1 MEPVM
6 PNGIRP
12 AVVQTPYRDLTEV
25 EVEAFTRD
33 GVICLRGLY
42 SEEQV
47 DVLAKELDS
56 IRERGVLGTGIKVD
70 GSYYEWMQ
78 NDVIRD
84 FVLFGQTAKP
94 VAQALKTQ
102 RLNFFYDQ
110 IFIKQKLGGKG
121 TPWHHD
127 HTFWPL
133 AGEQIASVWTAMEP
147 VTADGSALEFVAG
160 SHLWGKMFEAV
171 GVGGQV
177 PSKDDVEPMPD
188 IDANR
193 DQYQILSWELG
204 PGDALLFNAMILHG
218 SRPNSAAQNRRAIT
232 TRWTGDDVRYKP
244 IEGVVRE
251 LWNHDLKKGDALSG
265 SLYPQVLPGLL
276 DTEVAERL
284 RGAIAPDPKRFEA
297 FVASLESRIAA
308 AAREERP
315 SGAVQ

>member
-6 PNGIRP
+6 PSDTWP
-12 AVVQTPYRDLTEV
+12 AVGESQYRDLTDAEV
-25 EVEAFTRD
+25 EDFARD

-42 SEEQV
+42 SAEWV
-47 DVLAKELDS
+47 GVLAKELDS

-84 FVLFGQTAKP
+84 FVLFGPTAKP

-133 AGEQIASVWTAMEP
+133 AGKQIASVWTAMEA

-160 SHLWGKMFEAV
+160 SHVWGKMFEAV

-177 PSKDDVEPMPD
+177 PSKDDVEPLPD

-193 DQYQILSWELG
+193 DQYQILSWELE

-218 SRPNSAAQNRRAIT
+218 SRPNSAPQNRRAIT

-251 LWNHDLKKGDALSG
+251 LWNHDLKEGDALSG

-284 RGAIAPDPKRFEA
+284 RGPIAPAPERLKA
-297 FVASLESRIAA
+297 FVTSLESRIAA
-308 AAREERP
+308 ATSDRNP
-315 SGAVQ
+315 

>member
-6 PNGIRP
+6 PNDTRP
-12 AVVQTPYRDLTEV
+12 AVGQAPYRDLTEV

-56 IRERGVLGTGIKVD
+56 IRDRGVLGTGIKVD

-133 AGEQIASVWTAMEP
+133 AGKQIASVWTAMEP

-177 PSKDDVEPMPD
+177 PSKDDVEPLPD

-193 DQYQILSWELG
+193 DQYNILSWELE

-251 LWNHDLKKGDALSG
+251 LWNHDLKEGDTLAG
-265 SLYPQVLPGLL
+265 SLYPQILPGLL
-276 DTEVAERL
+276 STEVAERL
-284 RGAIAPDPKRFEA
+284 RGPIAPDPERFKA
-297 FVASLESRIAA
+297 FVTSLEGRIAA
-308 AAREERP
+308 AAP
-315 SGAVQ
+315 

>member
-1 MEPVM
+1 M
-6 PNGIRP
+6 PNGFRP
-12 AVVQTPYRDLTEV
+12 VVAPSPYRDLTEE
-25 EVEAFTRD
+25 EVGDFARD

-42 SEEQV
+42 SPEWV
-47 DVLAKELDS
+47 DLLATELNS

-84 FVLFGQTAKP
+84 FVLFGPTAKP
-94 VAQALKTQ
+94 VAQALETQ

-110 IFIKQKLGGKG
+110 IFIKEKLGGKG

-133 AGEQIASVWTAMEP
+133 GGKQIASVWTAMEP
-147 VTADGSALEFVAG
+147 VTASGSALEFVAG

-171 GVGGQV
+171 GVGGRV
-177 PSKDDVEPMPD
+177 PSKDDVEPLPD

-193 DQYQILSWELG
+193 DQYRILSWELE

-218 SRPNSAAQNRRAIT
+218 SRPNSAPQNRRAIT

-251 LWNHDLKKGDALSG
+251 LWNHDLKEGDSLSG
-265 SLYPQVLPGLL
+265 SLYPQILPGLL
-276 DTEVAERL
+276 YSEVGERL
-284 RGAIAPDPKRFEA
+284 RGPIAPAPELFNA
-297 FVASLESRIAA
+297 FVASLKSRIAA
-308 AAREERP
+308 AA
-315 SGAVQ
+315 Q